1 MAQYKGI
8 GYDTTGKVRTGT
20 SADTVQFNG
29 GIDVTGNASI
39 GGNLNVVGNII
50 SGGSENVVISDPVL
64 DLGIGASQAITTG
77 FSFVANQGTNTNTIT
92 SITASTRVVVC
103 SAATSIAQNDIVQI
117 SGSSDSAN
125 NGLYV
130 VEAVSSPN
138 ITLANAT
145 YLGALNPAATQGN
158 APFIQD
164 ALNGDSTGGTIS
176 QVNLKALVVAG
187 SGKINDGG
195 ASPYPEGT
203 LLEAFSADA
212 VISDFTTNGSYV
224 VVGSGT
230 TSLQDAYD
238 SGNTITLTN
247 TSNLAVSKP
256 TSGTASITLE
266 ANANSSFSTD
276 GAGDLTFS
284 SAAALSSTATTTN
297 TISASSASAGA
308 VVLNATNATSSVEI
322 KVNSSPIIEANSA
335 GASITGTLDASG
347 LASLDGGINVDS
359 AFIVADTSGNVSTT
373 GTLNVDSTST
383 FGDNITLDK
392 ATGSAQGI
400 SKTSSASGDDFI
412 ISMLG
417 ANDAS
422 LLLDSEG
429 TGVDAIGISASA
441 GDIAMEAEASGKS
454 ITITASLPHFA
465 TRMSTETSIA
475 DKDALYITQV
485 GGVVRVAK
493 ADATQASTAKFSL
506 VALNA
511 ASGSGGSP
519 ANLNTAM
526 NGIVNMTN
534 ATTWSTASHAG
545 VPVYL
550 SKTAGQITHDISGFT
565 TAGNVIF
572 QVGIAIN
579 GSGNEWQIL
588 LQPQFIMEIG

>member
-8 GYDTTGKVRTGT
+8 GYDSTGKVRTGT
-20 SADTVQFNG
+20 NADTVQFNG
-29 GIDVTGNASI
+29 GIDVIGNASV
-39 GGNLNVVGNII
+39 GGNLNVVGDII
-50 SGGSENVVISDPVL
+50 SGGSENVVISDPAI
-64 DLGIGASQAITTG
+64 DLGVGATTAQTTG
-77 FSFVANQGTNTNTIT
+77 FSFVAKAGTNSNTIT

-103 SAATSIAQNDIVQI
+103 SAATSIAANDIVQI
-117 SGSSDSAN
+117 SGSSDASN

-130 VEAVSSPN
+130 VASVASPN
-138 ITLANAT
+138 ITL
-145 YLGALNPAATQGN
+145 GN
-158 APFIQD
+158 TAYVGTAPFIQT

-187 SGKINDGG
+187 NNLINDGG

-212 VISDFTTNGSYV
+212 VISDFTTDGSYV

-230 TSLQDAYD
+230 TTLQDAYD

-247 TSNLAVSKP
+247 GNNLAVSKA

-266 ANANSSFSTD
+266 ANANSSFSTVTT
-276 GAGDLTFS
+276 GDLTFS

-308 VVLNATNATSSVEI
+308 VVLNATNAASSVEI

-347 LASLDGGINVDS
+347 LASLDGGIDVDG
-359 AFIVADTSGNVSTT
+359 AFTVADTSGNVSTT

-400 SKTSSASGDDFI
+400 SKTSSAGGDDFI

-429 TGVDAIGISASA
+429 TGADAIGISASA

-465 TRMSTETSIA
+465 TRMTTETSIA

-579 GSGNEWQIL
+579 GSGNDWQIL

>member
-8 GYDTTGKVRTGT
+8 GYDSTGKVRTGT
-20 SADTVQFNG
+20 NADTVQFNG
-29 GIDVTGNASI
+29 GIDVIGNASV
-39 GGNLNVVGNII
+39 GGNLNVVGDII
-50 SGGSENVVISDPVL
+50 SGGSENVVISDPAI
-64 DLGIGASQAITTG
+64 DLGVGATTAQTTG
-77 FSFVANQGTNTNTIT
+77 FSFVAKAGTNSNTIT

-103 SAATSIAQNDIVQI
+103 SAATSIAANDIVQI
-117 SGSSDSAN
+117 SGSSDASN

-130 VEAVSSPN
+130 VASVASPN
-138 ITLANAT
+138 ITL
-145 YLGALNPAATQGN
+145 GN
-158 APFIQD
+158 TAYVGTAPFIQT

-187 SGKINDGG
+187 NNLINDGG

-212 VISDFTTNGSYV
+212 VISDFTTDGSYV

-230 TSLQDAYD
+230 TTLQDAYD

-247 TSNLAVSKP
+247 GNNLAVSKA

-266 ANANSSFSTD
+266 ANANSSFSTVTT
-276 GAGDLTFS
+276 GDLTFS

-308 VVLNATNATSSVEI
+308 VVLNATNAASSVEI

-347 LASLDGGINVDS
+347 LASLDGGIDVDG
-359 AFIVADTSGNVSTT
+359 AFTVADTSGNVSTT

-400 SKTSSASGDDFI
+400 SKTSSAGGDDFI

-429 TGVDAIGISASA
+429 TGADAIGISASA

-579 GSGNEWQIL
+579 GSGNDWQIL